1 MSAFPLGLLISG
13 ETVRIMELVADIHP
27 MTKPCMCII
36 IYEYTAC
43 VQNIG
48 KSFVSTHAVIK
59 SFIALNQGTDRALC
73 IYMTTWTVYIAR

>member
-43 VQNIG
+43 V
-48 KSFVSTHAVIK
+48 
-59 SFIALNQGTDRALC
+59 
-73 IYMTTWTVYIAR
+73 